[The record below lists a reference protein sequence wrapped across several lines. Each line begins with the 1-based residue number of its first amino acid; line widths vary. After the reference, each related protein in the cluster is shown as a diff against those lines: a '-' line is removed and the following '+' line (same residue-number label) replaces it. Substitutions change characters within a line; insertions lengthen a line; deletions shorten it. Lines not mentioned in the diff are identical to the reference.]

1 MKERF
6 LYTNKRPRILRF
18 DSSQIIRILFL
29 ILASLIIFYVTTLPY
44 KNYVT
49 KKLISKG
56 EKLLAERNYTL
67 AYVNFEKASLLSP
80 KNKIVKERMRLSKD
94 AVLDI
99 TLIKE
104 LLREKNPDLLKVIE
118 IAEQKSCDLKSDKL
132 MIEKEFSQIATINLE
147 FCANEGPKD
156 YESWLYLGIAYL
168 KFSEN
173 NQIFKEQ
180 RSKLRDKS
188 ILAFEKAY
196 YTDPTQKP
204 ALEYLVRVNKINGN
218 DEKVD
223 YWQRLLDNLNKFQ
236 NPE

>member
-6 LYTNKRPRILRF
+6 LYTNKKQKASRF
-18 DSSQIIRILFL
+18 DSSQIIRIILL
-29 ILASLIIFYVTTLPY
+29 ILASLIIIYVATLPY
-44 KNYVT
+44 RNYVT
-49 KKLISKG
+49 NNLINKG

-80 KNKIVKERMRLSKD
+80 RNKIAKERMQLSRD

-104 LLREKNPDLLKVIE
+104 LLGEKNPDLLKVIE
-118 IAEQKSCDLKSDKL
+118 LAEQKSCDLENDKL
-132 MIEKEFSQIATINLE
+132 MIEKELSQIATTNLE
-147 FCANEGPKD
+147 FCANEGLKN

-180 RSKLRDKS
+180 RSGLRDKS
-188 ILAFEKAY
+188 IVAFEKAY
-196 YTDPTQKP
+196 YADPTQKP
-204 ALEYLVRVNKINGN
+204 ALEYLVKVNKINGN

-223 YWQRLLDNLNKFQ
+223 YWQRLLDNLNSFSK
-236 NPE
+236 